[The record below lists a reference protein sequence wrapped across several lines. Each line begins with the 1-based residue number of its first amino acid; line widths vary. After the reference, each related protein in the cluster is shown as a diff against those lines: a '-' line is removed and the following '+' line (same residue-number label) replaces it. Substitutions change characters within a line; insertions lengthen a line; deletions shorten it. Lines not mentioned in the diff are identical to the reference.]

1 MEKLMT
7 VENLRN
13 FAYLNENALKL
24 PLRGM
29 ILSFAGCG
37 GMEWFTEDTARG
49 KFFGERG
56 ILYVLPYNNPW
67 NWMNKQAVEYTNEV
81 LDVVHKK
88 YSALAR
94 LPMAITGLSMGG
106 CDAMI
111 YSLRGRYKPNAAV
124 LNCPACDLEYQFRKV
139 ELFQRIFYSAFW
151 HEEGT
156 VEEIFRRQSPI
167 CLADQLPFIEYVFY
181 HSETDEILD
190 KHAHSDAMVA
200 KLRQL
205 GHKVTYHEFTGCAHA
220 ELPPNGEEQL
230 RQHLLRAFGQG

>member
-1 MEKLMT
+1 MERIMT
-7 VENLRN
+7 YETIRS
-13 FAYLNENALKL
+13 FAYVNDRVVKKPIKGVVVNFIGL
-24 PLRGM
+24 
-29 ILSFAGCG
+29 G
-37 GMEWFTEDTARG
+37 GDEMYGSDKDGDT
-49 KFFGERG
+49 FFCEHG
-56 ILYVLPYNNPW
+56 ILYVHPYNNPW

-81 LDVVHKK
+81 LDIVHKK
-88 YSALAR
+88 YSALAQ

-106 CDAMI
+106 CDGMLYA
-111 YSLRGRYKPNAAV
+111 LRGKYKPSVAV

-139 ELFQRIFYSAFW
+139 DLFQRIFYSAFW

-156 VEEIFRRQSPI
+156 IEEIFRRQSPI
-167 CLADQLPFIEYVFY
+167 CLADQLPFIDYVFY

-220 ELPPNGEEQL
+220 NLPEGGEDQL
-230 RQHLLRAFGQG
+230 RRHLLDAFTDK